1 MSVMNLPP
9 EAQVVQSTQAAAR
22 DSGGDG
28 GGSATFF
35 AVVNADG
42 TLARGLR
49 AASAQ
54 RLGLGVY
61 EVVFNRDVTA
71 GAYVATIG
79 LSGAVGAANPGEIT
93 VVGRAGNTKAV
104 FVTTH
109 SSTGAPADAGF
120 HLAVH
125 TRS

>member
-1 MSVMNLPP
+1 MSVLNLPP
-9 EAQVVQSTQAAAR
+9 EAQVLQSTHPAEH

-42 TLARGLR
+42 TLARGFR

-54 RLGLGVY
+54 RLGLGNY

-71 GAYVATIG
+71 AAYVATIG
-79 LSGAVGAANPGEIT
+79 LSGAIGAANPGEIT
-93 VVGRAGNTKAV
+93 VVGRAGNTKGI

-109 SSTGAPADAGF
+109 SSAGAPADAGF